1 MQELITIIVPC
12 YNNESSIQNCISSIQ
27 KQSYNNIEIIIVND
41 GSIDKT
47 SQILKELSMH
57 DRRIK
62 VFYNSNNGV
71 SYSRNFGIMQ
81 ANGNYVMFVD
91 GDDYIESDMV
101 KSMYNSM
108 NEYQADLVV
117 CKYLTSDDKVN
128 NNGLKGE
135 YFGKNEYLNEIL
147 IPTKGIAA
155 FVWNRLYR
163 LDIIK
168 NNAIKFDENIY
179 ACEDTLF
186 NYKYLQ
192 CIDRIVNCNK
202 YLYHYVINDSSAMF
216 SKRFNDKKLTGY
228 FAFNYIINNVEEKNI
243 INVKIAAAWYFEIL
257 LFQAKKYNYEFSVEE
272 KIRIK
277 EMLNVSSIKFL
288 NACIPF
294 KYKLFFPFIKLG
306 RFV

>member
-47 SQILKELSMH
+47 PQILKELSMH

-62 VFYNSNNGV
+62 VFNNSNNGV

-117 CKYLTSDDKVN
+117 CKYLTSDDKVD

-135 YFGKNEYLNEIL
+135 YF
-147 IPTKGIAA
+147 
-155 FVWNRLYR
+155 
-163 LDIIK
+163 
-168 NNAIKFDENIY
+168 
-179 ACEDTLF
+179 
-186 NYKYLQ
+186 
-192 CIDRIVNCNK
+192 
-202 YLYHYVINDSSAMF
+202 
-216 SKRFNDKKLTGY
+216 
-228 FAFNYIINNVEEKNI
+228 EKND
-243 INVKIAAAWYFEIL
+243 L
-257 LFQAKKYNYEFSVEE
+257 
-272 KIRIK
+272 
-277 EMLNVSSIKFL
+277 
-288 NACIPF
+288 
-294 KYKLFFPFIKLG
+294 
-306 RFV
+306 